1 LIHAAALCL
10 QSQVLLVS
18 GPSSLLPGLC
28 RDGLPRPFVREI
40 RARREFS
47 SRSPQ
52 HA

>member
-10 QSQVLLVS
+10 QSQVLFVS

-28 RDGLPRPFVREI
+28 RDGLLRPSVREI
-40 RARREFS
+40 QAQREFS
-47 SRSPQ
+47 PRSPQ